1 MTWLYHCS
9 LYSALSHPGCTP
21 SLLALLI
28 LPAALPAQSADRP
41 AQERIRIATITAGTG
56 NALGWLG
63 LQGERY
69 WVRGR
74 VSTFIGIGYT
84 PEIDPG
90 DPSGPTFAAGVRG
103 FTPGF
108 KHRGFLELSV
118 SQLALVIGPVE
129 EQRRLY
135 GPGLQAGYQF
145 ASAGGFTA
153 MLSLGLGYAPGVP
166 EGESSV
172 GGMGGLSLG
181 YTWRR

>member
-1 MTWLYHCS
+1 MR
-9 LYSALSHPGCTP
+9 
-21 SLLALLI
+21 LALVMLV
-28 LPAALPAQSADRP
+28 LSVPVVLSAQAPEPSPQRP
-41 AQERIRIATITAGTG
+41 IRLVTITAGTG

-69 WVRGR
+69 WARDR
-74 VSTFIGIGYT
+74 VSAFIGIGYT

-118 SQLALVIGPVE
+118 SQLALVIGPPE

-145 ASAGGFTA
+145 ASAGGFTF

-166 EGESSV
+166 EGESEV

>member
-1 MTWLYHCS
+1 MHLTVVVLLLS
-9 LYSALSHPGCTP
+9 MPVVLSAQTPGREASNP
-21 SLLALLI
+21 SRLV
-28 LPAALPAQSADRP
+28 SV
-41 AQERIRIATITAGTG
+41 TAGTG

-69 WVRGR
+69 WSRGR
-74 VSTFIGIGYT
+74 VSTFLGIGYT

-118 SQLALVIGPVE
+118 SQLALVYGPAE
-129 EQRRLY
+129 EPRRLY

-145 ASAGGFTA
+145 ASAGGFTI
-153 MLSLGLGYAPGVP
+153 MLSLGVGYAPGMP
-166 EGESSV
+166 EGLSDV

>member
-1 MTWLYHCS
+1 MHRLV
-9 LYSALSHPGCTP
+9 LLVLMLSG
-21 SLLALLI
+21 
-28 LPAALPAQSADRP
+28 PAAVYGQAASPGAGQRK
-41 AQERIRIATITAGTG
+41 RIITVTAGTG
-56 NALGWLG
+56 NALGWFG

-69 WVRGR
+69 WARDRLSAFVGA
-74 VSTFIGIGYT
+74 GYT
-84 PEIDPG
+84 PEIDAG

-118 SQLALVIGPVE
+118 SQLVLVYGFDE
-129 EQRRLY
+129 RRRLY

-145 ASAGGFTA
+145 VSAGGFTL

-166 EGESSV
+166 EPESEV

>member
-1 MTWLYHCS
+1 MHRLVLLVLMLSVPAPLYGQAAS
-9 LYSALSHPGCTP
+9 P
-21 SLLALLI
+21 LAG
-28 LPAALPAQSADRP
+28 QRT
-41 AQERIRIATITAGTG
+41 RIATVTAGTG

-69 WVRGR
+69 WARDRLSAFLGA
-74 VSTFIGIGYT
+74 GYT
-84 PEIDPG
+84 PEIDVG

-103 FTPGF
+103 FTPGY

-118 SQLALVIGPVE
+118 SQLALVYGPAE
-129 EQRRLY
+129 ERRRLY

-145 ASAGGFTA
+145 VTAGGFTL
-153 MLSLGLGYAPGVP
+153 MLSLGLGYAPDVP
-166 EGESSV
+166 EGESEV